1 MSIFRRNPNAV
12 HHRTGSG
19 AAVNPDSIG
28 MFRAVSIG
36 VFITFFA
43 QVAVSAKALYL
54 VGLELEMG
62 DLWSIV
68 VPVGIDVPILV
79 FTGAMLIFKR
89 RGRAAMTR
97 FAGFVVFFVTSIS
110 CVLNYLVH
118 VEQVSDTPLGQA
130 ALIVGTLAPLLIWAN
145 VEVLSALITKA
156 PPAARQAST
165 SKAKPKRKAPAR
177 RSTPKVAAVEAPT
190 EGAIHAA

>member
-43 QVAVSAKALYL
+43 QVAVSAKDLYL

-68 VPVGIDVPILV
+68 VPIGIDVPILV

-89 RGRAAMTR
+89 RGRTAMTR

-118 VEQVSDTPLGQA
+118 VDQVSDTPLGQA

-145 VEVLSALITKA
+145 VEALSALVTKA
-156 PPAARQAST
+156 APAPRQTA